1 MHICGL
7 IDIRKCGYGIN
18 NFQDE
23 NSWFKFKSFRLEVC
37 GYFGKL
43 IEKEFEKESFKYLG
57 IPHRPDYNENRT
69 G

>member
-23 NSWFKFKSFRLEVC
+23 NSWFKFQSFRLEVC

-43 IEKEFEKESFKYLG
+43 IKNRLKYLG